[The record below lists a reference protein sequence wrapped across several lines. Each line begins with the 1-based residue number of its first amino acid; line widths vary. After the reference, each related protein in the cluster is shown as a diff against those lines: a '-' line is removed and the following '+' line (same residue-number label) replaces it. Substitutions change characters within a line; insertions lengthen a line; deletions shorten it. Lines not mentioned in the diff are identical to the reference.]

1 MLAPILGVSFEQL
14 NHGCDY
20 PFDEQEAAAA
30 LKPVIVRAFGRERIF
45 EYRMTVKSGIDL
57 NRPAV
62 YQHWA
67 DMFSP
72 WPSSLVRHFGRIQHD
87 LYGWVPR
94 LSYRSSVD
102 AAGTLV
108 KLEAHRPKLDPVGIV
123 DPRTWFAY
131 LPQGRLKVG
140 KALRENRW
148 LILTALAGTAR
159 PERYPLSRVDLVGR
173 VTGGVLL
180 EIVC

>member
-30 LKPVIVRAFGRERIF
+30 LKPVIVRAFGRERTF
-45 EYRMTVKSGIDL
+45 EYRMTVRSAIDL
-57 NRPAV
+57 DRPAV

-72 WPSSLVRHFGRIQHD
+72 WPASLVRHFGQMQHD

-94 LSYRSSVD
+94 LSYKSSVD
-102 AAGTLV
+102 TAGTLV
-108 KLEAHRPKLDPVGIV
+108 KLEAHGPKLEAAGTV
-123 DPRTWFAY
+123 DPRTWFVY
-131 LPQGRLKVG
+131 LPQGRLMVG
-140 KALRENRW
+140 KAVREDHW
-148 LILTALAGTAR
+148 LIFTALSGTAG

-173 VTGGVLL
+173 VMGRVLL
-180 EIVC
+180 EVFY